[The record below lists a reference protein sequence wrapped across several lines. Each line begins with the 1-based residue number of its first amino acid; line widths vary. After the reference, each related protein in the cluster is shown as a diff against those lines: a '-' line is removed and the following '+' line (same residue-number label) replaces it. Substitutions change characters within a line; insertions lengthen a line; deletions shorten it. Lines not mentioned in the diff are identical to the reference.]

1 MDFRHAYI
9 SSLYTNFKLGLTT
22 LLKSNKLSIY
32 MKQDKH
38 PFLVDAHRKLHDSLK
53 YINATK
59 YVTKKSSF
67 SKTKEYTE
75 QLYNFFF
82 GDDS

>member
-1 MDFRHAYI
+1 
-9 SSLYTNFKLGLTT
+9 
-22 LLKSNKLSIY
+22 